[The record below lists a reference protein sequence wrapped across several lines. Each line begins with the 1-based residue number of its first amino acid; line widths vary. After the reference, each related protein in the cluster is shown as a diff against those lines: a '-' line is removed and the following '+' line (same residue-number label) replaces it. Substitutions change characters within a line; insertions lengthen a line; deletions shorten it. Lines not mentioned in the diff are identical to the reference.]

1 MNLNS
6 LSHSLIQNQDRSS
19 WIDDPFDLKGEVKGV
34 TMISH
39 NRNLSDYAERLVSIY
54 AEYDI
59 DNYYLL
65 ISELPESEQNELTRL
80 YMESTDRDTSECVY
94 GEDFTINSDYTC
106 ALLAMLKNDCE
117 ETRERFAYVT
127 RKNIIKYYTNSLQEV
142 LDDACNSYL
151 ILTNNDNEMYAH
163 QDTNSGETYWSR
175 Y

>member
-19 WIDDPFDLKGEVKGV
+19 WIDDPFDLNSAVKGV
-34 TMISH
+34 AMISH
-39 NRNLSDYAERLVSIY
+39 NRNLSDYAELLVSIY